1 LLLWRCGEVE
11 KRIRVILR
19 SQNRVQIPRQICEAL
34 GLKPGAVLEL
44 WLDGDRII
52 MEVIAR

>member
-1 LLLWRCGEVE
+1 MLLWRCGEME
-11 KRIRVILR
+11 ERIRVILR
-19 SQNRVQIPRQICEAL
+19 SQNRIQIPKQICEAL

-44 WLDGDRII
+44 RLDGDRII